1 MSISTRTYKVVMV
14 SGDGI
19 PVEGKAYQALS
30 PGHLVEWYN
39 HSSVEKL
46 RRHATAGGTGGPFLV
61 AIEDEEQGKTID
73 DAYTSGSNVKARAL
87 QGGEEIYIRL
97 KDGESVVY
105 GDKVESAGDGTVQ
118 KHSAVLGDSS
128 APVTVYFNCIV
139 GTVRGIVD
147 RTDSSGGDTSAFVLV
162 QAA

>member
-1 MSISTRTYKVVMV
+1 MTISTRTYQNIMV
-14 SGDGI
+14 SGDGV
-19 PVEGKAYQALS
+19 PVEGKVYAALY

-39 HSSVEKL
+39 DSTVEKL
-46 RRHATAGGTGGPFLV
+46 RKHATEGGTGAPFIV

-73 DAYTSGSNVKARAL
+73 DVYAVDNNMKARAL
-87 QGGEEIYIRL
+87 QGGEEVYLRL

-118 KHSAVLGDSS
+118 KHTAVLGDSS
-128 APVTVYFNCIV
+128 APVTIYFNSIV
-139 GTVRGIVD
+139 GTVRQIID